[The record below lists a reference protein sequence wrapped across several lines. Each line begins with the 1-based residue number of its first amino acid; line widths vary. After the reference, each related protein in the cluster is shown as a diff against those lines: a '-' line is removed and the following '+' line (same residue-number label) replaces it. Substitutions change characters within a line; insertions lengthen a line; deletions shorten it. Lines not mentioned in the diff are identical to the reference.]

1 MAARKKIMEL
11 DIDMQPLFDAINTWF
26 PALFAVL
33 AIGGGIGIALK
44 LGGFLIDKVTSAFT

>member
-1 MAARKKIMEL
+1 MSL
-11 DIDMQPLFDAINTWF
+11 DIDMQPLFDAINEWF

-44 LGGFLIDKVTSAFT
+44 LGSFLIDKVSGAFK